1 MLKPPAPPASAFEV
15 HLPPDEVGRGC
26 EPADVGVESDRRH
39 GPQSYRVR
47 PMALL
52 RTPFSGTS
60 DIHEHSLAMRP
71 VILPHDV
78 IALQLCDNQPPRPSG
93 ICLVRGIL
101 LGVELLKIVP
111 TDVPGTLRLVGE
123 LDISNV
129 ESVQARLEEEF
140 ADNGQ
145 LSLDTSELTFMD
157 SQGIRMLI
165 MLGEQALAQES
176 AIVILNCSKAVR
188 RSLDVS
194 IPKGIPGVELVKTD
208 T

>member
-1 MLKPPAPPASAFEV
+1 VLASLV
-15 HLPPDEVGRGC
+15 
-26 EPADVGVESDRRH
+26 
-39 GPQSYRVR
+39 
-47 PMALL
+47 
-52 RTPFSGTS
+52 
-60 DIHEHSLAMRP
+60 
-71 VILPHDV
+71 
-78 IALQLCDNQPPRPSG
+78 CDNQSHRTTDRPLDGSYSSD
-93 ICLVRGIL
+93 
-101 LGVELLKIVP
+101 VELLKIVP

-129 ESVQARLEEEF
+129 ESVQARLEEEL
-140 ADNGQ
+140 ADNGR
-145 LSLDTSELTFMD
+145 LSLDTSELAFMD

-194 IPKGIPGVELVKTD
+194 VPKGIPGVELVKTD